1 MTSVTNFYITTLK
14 RLMSLAAYS
23 EDENGLQ
30 VVSARPP
37 IIDINGRGL
46 SPLYELRLYS
56 FRCSKKMF

>member
-1 MTSVTNFYITTLK
+1 MTSVTNFYISMLK
-14 RLMSLAAYS
+14 RLVSLAAYS

-37 IIDINGRGL
+37 IIDINDRGL
-46 SPLYELRLYS
+46 FPLYELRLYS